1 MRRNRPWAGMRST
14 WASSVIAAIISAGSA
29 HALDS
34 SITARSSLSPD
45 ELWDKVGNFC
55 AISAWDPVVERC
67 ELAADGKQRTIVIIG
82 GVGRVVSELENR
94 DDANRSYAWR
104 NVSGLG
110 GLVPVNN
117 YRGTISVIADG
128 QGSALKWTA
137 SYEAKGIS
145 DTEAQ
150 KIIDDAIRRAL
161 CFNSPLICTDDRRLF
176 APAEVVG
183 FQALSLSP
191 KPLTLRGYLRRPDG
205 VGPFPAV
212 VLLHGC
218 DGSPEPLDQLWGTR
232 IAGWGYAT
240 LTIDRFGP
248 RGLKNTCLPGR
259 APKDMAFDAYQALNF
274 LAQQPFIDA
283 MRIAAVGFSQGG
295 WLSLSSVERG
305 TVEQVSRNKFR
316 AAAAFYP
323 PCLAVQGP
331 MTVPTLILIGE
342 NDDWTPAEACRK
354 LVAGEDDLGVSR
366 QKAGGTPM
374 QLVVYPDAYHAFDL
388 PSLQTPVTYFGHH
401 VEFNK
406 RASEQSSDA
415 LREFLRSMVQDR

>member
-1 MRRNRPWAGMRST
+1 M
-14 WASSVIAAIISAGSA
+14 
-29 HALDS
+29 
-34 SITARSSLSPD
+34 
-45 ELWDKVGNFC
+45 
-55 AISAWDPVVERC
+55 
-67 ELAADGKQRTIVIIG
+67 
-82 GVGRVVSELENR
+82 
-94 DDANRSYAWR
+94 
-104 NVSGLG
+104 
-110 GLVPVNN
+110 
-117 YRGTISVIADG
+117 ADG
-128 QGSALKWTA
+128 QASTLTWTA
-137 SYEAKGIS
+137 SYEAKGVA
-145 DTEAQ
+145 DAEA
-150 KIIDDAIRRAL
+150 KKFIDDAIRRAL
-161 CFNSPLICTDDRRLF
+161 CFNSPLVCTDDRSPL
-176 APAEVVG
+176 APAEVVEFPG
-183 FQALSLSP
+183 LSLTS
-191 KPLTLRGYLRRPDG
+191 KPLSLRGYLRRPDG
-205 VGPFPAV
+205 TGPFPAV

-388 PSLQTPVTYFGHH
+388 PSLQRPVTYFGHH